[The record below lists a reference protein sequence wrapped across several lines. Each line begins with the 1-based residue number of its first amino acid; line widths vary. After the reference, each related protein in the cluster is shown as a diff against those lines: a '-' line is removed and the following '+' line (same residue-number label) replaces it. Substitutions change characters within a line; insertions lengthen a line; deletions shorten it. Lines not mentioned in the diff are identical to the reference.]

1 MSSMPTPPRLG
12 MRVPLPPPAQP
23 AAEGERD
30 GLVTGDV
37 LEGRFQVEERI
48 GEGGVGFV
56 YRAVQLKLNRRVAV
70 KLLQR
75 DMVGDEELR
84 PRFEREAITL
94 AALSHPNI
102 VSIQDYGMV
111 RGQPFLVMELLEG
124 RTLREIIDTE
134 GALEPTRALR
144 LTRQLL
150 QGLTYA
156 HQRGIVHRDLKPAN
170 LLVQDLPASEHLKVL
185 DFGLV
190 KLLPGSYLDRGVQL
204 SRVGFTFG
212 TPPYMSPEHAT
223 GGFVDA
229 RSDLYS
235 VGILLFEM
243 LTGKKPFDGEL
254 HEIIR
259 HHLSS
264 PVPRLWEKRP
274 ELAGREDLQQ
284 LVDRCLAKL
293 RDERFES
300 GSELLAALDG
310 VAFRSSLPPPAL
322 PASTERNEAQANG
335 SDAPSMRRELTVIA
349 GGYKRLG
356 IAWLHWLSM
365 AVFPWLKRQTER
377 TRDSIVHAGKSTG
390 AKARDGWAK
399 AKPGIEQARDKLTQA
414 AEDAKNRLRPSQR
427 PPASPKAVDSGSEQA
442 RAASD
447 DQTMVEEQPEE
458 VDSAEMATVL
468 GAPAQR
474 PASALAIAEAETLE
488 LGAYERRAEPSFVSF
503 ARKHTTTLLRGS
515 RARLAR
521 SPRSIRG
528 SCGRRRTC
536 RSAPTLR
543 IDMRVQRS
551 ASR

>member
-1 MSSMPTPPRLG
+1 VSSMPTPPRLG
-12 MRVPLPPPAQP
+12 LRVPLPPPGRTE

-37 LEGRFQVEERI
+37 LEGRFQVEDRI

-84 PRFEREAITL
+84 PRFEREATTL
-94 AALSHPNI
+94 AAMSHPNV

-124 RTLREIIDTE
+124 RTLREVIDTE
-134 GALEPTRALR
+134 GALEPKRALR

-150 QGLTYA
+150 QGLCYA

-170 LLVQDLPASEHLKVL
+170 LLIQDLPASEHLKVL

-223 GGFVDA
+223 GGYVDA

-243 LTGKKPFDGEL
+243 LTGFKPFDGEL

-274 ELAGREDLQQ
+274 ELLGREDLQL

-293 RDERFES
+293 REERFEN
-300 GSELLAALDG
+300 GGEFLAALDAA
-310 VAFRSSLPPPAL
+310 AFRMSLPPPP
-322 PASTERNEAQANG
+322 PA
-335 SDAPSMRRELTVIA
+335 APIARELHDGPPSVRRELVVIA

-356 IAWLHWLSM
+356 LACVHWLRTS
-365 AVFPWLKRQTER
+365 VLPWIKQHSER
-377 TRDSIVHAGKSTG
+377 TRDSLLSAGRSTG
-390 AKARDGWAK
+390 ARARASWAK
-399 AKPGIEQARDKLTQA
+399 AKPGLEQAREKLGQVA
-414 AEDAKNRLRPSQR
+414 GEAKSRLRPSQR
-427 PPASPKAVDSGSEQA
+427 PEALAAAAQEPEAAEQPAAAQQQPAVQEPAAAQEPEKPKT
-442 RAASD
+442 SD
-447 DQTMVEEQPEE
+447 DQTIVEDQPESQAA
-458 VDSAEMATVL
+458 D
-468 GAPAQR
+468 R
-474 PASALAIAEAETLE
+474 AIAEAETME
-488 LGAYERRAEPSFVSF
+488 LGAYEAKR
-503 ARKHTTTLLRGS
+503 
-515 RARLAR
+515 
-521 SPRSIRG
+521 
-528 SCGRRRTC
+528 
-536 RSAPTLR
+536 
-543 IDMRVQRS
+543 
-551 ASR
+551 

>member
-1 MSSMPTPPRLG
+1 MPTPPRLG
-12 MRVPLPPPAQP
+12 LRVPLPPPGQTTD
-23 AAEGERD
+23 GERD

-37 LEGRFQVEERI
+37 LEGRYQVEDRI

-94 AALSHPNI
+94 AALSHPNV

-134 GALEPTRALR
+134 GALDPLRALK
-144 LTRQLL
+144 LMRQLM

-223 GGFVDA
+223 GGYVDA

-243 LTGKKPFDGEL
+243 LTGQKPFDGEL

-264 PVPRLWEKRP
+264 PVPRLWERKP
-274 ELAGREDLQQ
+274 ELAGRDDLQR
-284 LVDRCLAKL
+284 LIDRCMAKL
-293 RDERFES
+293 REERFET
-300 GSELLAALDG
+300 GAELLSELDG
-310 VAFRSSLPPPAL
+310 VALRASLPPPAVA
-322 PASTERNEAQANG
+322 PAVKAAPAEV
-335 SDAPSMRRELTVIA
+335 DAGLALAEGGEPSMRREIQAITL
-349 GGYKRLG
+349 GYKRLG
-356 IAWLHWLSM
+356 IAWVYWLRTT
-365 AVFPWLKRQTER
+365 VLPWIQSKTER
-377 TRDSIVHAGKSTG
+377 TRESIAQAGRTTG
-390 AKARDGWAK
+390 ERARESWAK
-399 AKPGIEQARDKLTQA
+399 VKPGIAQARERLGQA
-414 AEDAKNRLRPSQR
+414 ADGAKQRLRASQR
-427 PPASPKAVDSGSEQA
+427 PPAAEGPAEHDSAMAAVPTLEAEAQEQLVPPPPPAFAAPVATSGTQ
-442 RAASD
+442 D
-447 DQTMVEEQPEE
+447 PTMVDEEL
-458 VDSAEMATVL
+458 ATQL
-468 GAPAQR
+468 AMPAVR
-474 PASALAIAEAETLE
+474 NNRSIAEAETLE
-488 LGAYERRAEPSFVSF
+488 LGAYEKKS
-503 ARKHTTTLLRGS
+503 
-515 RARLAR
+515 
-521 SPRSIRG
+521 
-528 SCGRRRTC
+528 
-536 RSAPTLR
+536 
-543 IDMRVQRS
+543 
-551 ASR
+551 

>member
-12 MRVPLPPPAQP
+12 LRVPLPPPAQP
-23 AAEGERD
+23 IVDGERD

-134 GALEPTRALR
+134 GALEPIRALK

-264 PVPRLWEKRP
+264 PVPRLWDYRS

-300 GSELLAALDG
+300 GAELLAALDR
-310 VAFRSSLPPPAL
+310 VAFTSSLPPPAPAAL
-322 PASTERNEAQANG
+322 PESVGDSG
-335 SDAPSMRRELTVIA
+335 SAEPSMRKELTLIA

-356 IAWLHWLSM
+356 IAWVHWLSA
-365 AVFPWLKRQTER
+365 AVLPWLRRQTER
-377 TRDSIVHAGKSTG
+377 TRESLIHAGRSTG
-390 AKARDGWAK
+390 AKARESWAK
-399 AKPGIEQARDKLTQA
+399 AKPGLEQARGKLTQV
-414 AEDAKNRLRPSQR
+414 AEEAKNRLRPSQR
-427 PPASPKAVDSGSEQA
+427 PEAPAQA
-442 RAASD
+442 QGD
-447 DQTMVEEQPEE
+447 ETIVEEQPE
-458 VDSAEMATVL
+458 AL
-468 GAPAQR
+468 QPAVTAADR
-474 PASALAIAEAETLE
+474 AIAEAETLE
-488 LGAYERRAEPSFVSF
+488 LGAYEEKR
-503 ARKHTTTLLRGS
+503 
-515 RARLAR
+515 
-521 SPRSIRG
+521 
-528 SCGRRRTC
+528 
-536 RSAPTLR
+536 
-543 IDMRVQRS
+543 
-551 ASR
+551 